1 MRRLPIR
8 DAGGRH
14 HPLVTLIVTRCSVL
28 ELRGGGGRPHFGADG
43 VQCHEVSQF
52 LQLQRRYGDH
62 ENPSG
67 KLGLQGALVFCSS
80 SWFRWRIFLLDCEA
94 ARVCVAG
101 AMWVFVVLGF

>member
-1 MRRLPIR
+1 
-8 DAGGRH
+8 
-14 HPLVTLIVTRCSVL
+14 
-28 ELRGGGGRPHFGADG
+28 
-43 VQCHEVSQF
+43 VSQF

-67 KLGLQGALVFCSS
+67 KLGLRGALVFFAPCG
-80 SWFRWRIFLLDCEA
+80 FGGEYFLLGCEA